1 MINVS
6 SLVEPLGSFPILPY
20 LIQALRAVIRE
31 ELSEDDQE
39 NADIWLAPLG
49 RNEINSHGRVRL
61 VFNVNDRE
69 FCRIPFRVLI
79 NAEAS
84 FLSRCN

>member
-69 FCRIPFRVLI
+69 F
-79 NAEAS
+79 AAS
-84 FLSRCN
+84 RFGC